1 MKQLR
6 FDIADLQ
13 AMVAVVERGGFRAAA
28 SAINLSQPAL
38 SRRIDKLEEAL
49 NVRLFERTTRR
60 VALTVVGREFYAK
73 AQEILANVESSLLSI
88 SDIAASSGGE
98 VIIACVPSVAYHYL
112 PPVIR
117 QFNAIYPNIR
127 IKVIDE
133 GANEVLNG
141 VTRGEADF
149 GINFIGAQQAD
160 IDFEKIMS
168 ERFVLACL
176 HDHPLAQRRSV
187 KWREID
193 KYPYVAV
200 ARSSG
205 NRLVLDQALATAEV
219 RPSAVYEVR
228 HVATSLAWV
237 AAGLGIA
244 AVPHLAMPPQ
254 DGSPLIAVP
263 LVEPKVERTL
273 GLIRKKGRKLSS
285 SAQYLYD
292 ALKNKPPRPFQA

>member
-1 MKQLR
+1 MKQPR

-38 SRRIDKLEEAL
+38 SRRIDKLEDAL

-60 VALTVVGREFYAK
+60 VTLTVVGREFYAK
-73 AQEILANVESSLLSI
+73 AQEILASVESSLLSI
-88 SDIAASSGGE
+88 SDIASRSGGE
-98 VIIACVPSVAYHYL
+98 VTIACVPSVAYHYL
-112 PPVIR
+112 PPVIA
-117 QFNAIYPNIR
+117 QFNAAYPNIR
-127 IKVIDE
+127 IKIIDE
-133 GANEVLNG
+133 GANDVLHC
-141 VTRGEADF
+141 VQRGEADF
-149 GINFIGAQQAD
+149 GINFIGAQEAD
-160 IDFEKIMS
+160 IDFDAVMS
-168 ERFVLACL
+168 ERFVLACR
-176 HDHPLAQRRSV
+176 HDHPLAQRKSV

-193 KYPYVAV
+193 QYPYVGV

-205 NRLVLDQALATAEV
+205 NRLVLDQALATTEV

-237 AAGLGIA
+237 AAGLGVA
-244 AVPHLAMPPQ
+244 AVPHLAMPT
-254 DGSPLIAVP
+254 DSNSMLKALP

-273 GLIRKKGRKLSS
+273 GLLRKKGRKLSS

-292 ALKNKPPRPFQA
+292 ALKNKPPKPFQA